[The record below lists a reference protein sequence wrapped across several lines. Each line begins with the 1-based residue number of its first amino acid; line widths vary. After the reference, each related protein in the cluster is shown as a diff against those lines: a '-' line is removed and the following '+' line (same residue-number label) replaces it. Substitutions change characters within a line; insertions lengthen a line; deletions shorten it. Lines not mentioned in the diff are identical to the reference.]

1 MSALARAAPVGG
13 RAALLVNV
21 GTPASPSVRDVRR
34 YLAEFLNDPRV
45 IDIPTPLRWMLLNL
59 IILPFRPS
67 KSAHAYQQ
75 IWTPEGSPLLINS
88 KKQVEALSVALP
100 GQHVVLAMSYGKPS
114 LEDALTSLLARGVTR
129 ITLVP
134 MYPHYA
140 SATTGGT
147 VEAWHKLLG
156 AQVQPPA
163 SAVLPAFYDSPGF
176 ISALAANIQQTVATA
191 RPDHVL
197 FSYHGLPIRQL
208 APYCSDAAAGKA
220 CGPLGP
226 NHLHCYRAQCLA
238 TTELLLTATGLTA
251 TTSTAFQSRIKGTTW
266 LSPFT
271 DEVVVE
277 LAKKGVK
284 RLVVAC
290 PAFVADCLETLEEI
304 DQEARA
310 AFLQAGGAEFH
321 HLPCLNDQHE
331 WIAALAAL
339 AIRHMQGWPTTVQ
352 ADPATLEAQ
361 RLRALARGATA

>member
-1 MSALARAAPVGG
+1 MNAITAVGVRG
-13 RAALLVNV
+13 VILINV
-21 GTPASPSVRDVRR
+21 GTPEAPTVPAVRT

-208 APYCSDAAAGKA
+208 GPYCSDAAAGKA

-304 DQEARA
+304 GLRA
-310 AFLQAGGAEFH
+310 AVTFREAGGEALTLVPAVNASPQFIH
-321 HLPCLNDQHE
+321 MLA
-331 WIAALAAL
+331 AALGSA
-339 AIRHMQGWPTTVQ
+339 P
-352 ADPATLEAQ
+352 
-361 RLRALARGATA
+361 

>member
-1 MSALARAAPVGG
+1 MNALVKAAVRGI
-13 RAALLVNV
+13 LLVNV
-21 GTPASPSVRDVRR
+21 GTPDDPFVPAVRR
-34 YLAEFLNDPRV
+34 YLGEFLNDPRV
-45 IDIPTPLRWMLLNL
+45 IDLPTVWRWLLLNL

-88 KKQVEALSVALP
+88 KKQVEALRSAMP
-100 GQHVVLAMSYGKPS
+100 GVEVELAMSYGKPS
-114 LEDALTSLLARGVTR
+114 MPDALAALRARGVTH

-134 MYPHYA
+134 MYPQYA

-156 AQVQPPA
+156 LQIEPPA
-163 SAVLPAFYDSPGF
+163 TSVLPAFHELPGF
-176 ISALAANIQQTVATA
+176 IGALGENLRAAVTAANA
-191 RPDHVL
+191 DHVL
-197 FSYHGLPIRQL
+197 FSFHGLPIRQL
-208 APYCSDAAAGKA
+208 APVCKDASQGKA

-226 NHLHCYRAQCLA
+226 EHRHCYRAQCMA
-238 TTELLLTATGLTA
+238 TADALKTAAGLT
-251 TTSTAFQSRIKGTTW
+251 SSSVAFQSRLKGATW

-304 DQEARA
+304 GMRA
-310 AFLQAGGAEFH
+310 ADEFKAAGGESFTLVPAVNASPQFI
-321 HLPCLNDQHE
+321 NS
-331 WIAALAAL
+331 LA
-339 AIRHMQGWPTTVQ
+339 
-352 ADPATLEAQ
+352 DE
-361 RLRALARGATA
+361 LRRSSP

>member
-1 MSALARAAPVGG
+1 MNGIVKTAVRGV
-13 RAALLVNV
+13 LLVNI
-21 GTPASPSVRDVRR
+21 GTPDDPSVPAVRR
-34 YLAEFLNDPRV
+34 YLGEFLNDPRV
-45 IDIPTPLRWMLLNL
+45 IDLPTVWRWLLLNL

-88 KKQVEALSVALP
+88 KKQVEALRSAMP
-100 GQHVVLAMSYGKPS
+100 GVEVELAMSYGKPS
-114 LEDALTSLLARGVTR
+114 MPDALAALRARGVTH

-134 MYPHYA
+134 MYPQYA

-156 AQVQPPA
+156 LQIEPPA
-163 SAVLPAFYDSPGF
+163 TSVLPAFHELPGF
-176 ISALAANIQQTVATA
+176 IGALSENIRAAVTAANA
-191 RPDHVL
+191 DHVL
-197 FSYHGLPIRQL
+197 FSFHGLPIRQL
-208 APYCSDAAAGKA
+208 APVCKDASQGKA

-226 NHLHCYRAQCLA
+226 EHRHCYRAQCMA
-238 TTELLLTATGLTA
+238 TADALKTAASLT
-251 TTSTAFQSRIKGTTW
+251 SSSVAFQSRLKGATW

-304 DQEARA
+304 GIRA
-310 AFLQAGGAEFH
+310 ADEFKAAGGESFTLVPAVNASPQFI
-321 HLPCLNDQHE
+321 NS
-331 WIAALAAL
+331 LA
-339 AIRHMQGWPTTVQ
+339 
-352 ADPATLEAQ
+352 DE
-361 RLRALARGATA
+361 LRRSSP

>member
-1 MSALARAAPVGG
+1 MNALVKTGARGI
-13 RAALLVNV
+13 LLVNV
-21 GTPASPSVRDVRR
+21 GTPDDPSVPAVRR
-34 YLAEFLNDPRV
+34 YLGEFLNDPRV
-45 IDIPTPLRWMLLNL
+45 IDLPTVWRWLLLNL

-88 KKQVEALSVALP
+88 KKQVEALRSAMP
-100 GQHVVLAMSYGKPS
+100 GVEVELAMSYGKPS
-114 LEDALTSLLARGVTR
+114 MPDALAALRARGVTH

-134 MYPHYA
+134 MYPQYA

-156 AQVQPPA
+156 LQIEPPA
-163 SAVLPAFYDSPGF
+163 TSVLPAFHELPGF
-176 ISALAANIQQTVATA
+176 IGALSENIRTAVTAATA
-191 RPDHVL
+191 DHVL
-197 FSYHGLPIRQL
+197 FSFHGLPIRQL
-208 APYCSDAAAGKA
+208 APVCKDASQGRA

-226 NHLHCYRAQCLA
+226 EHRHCYRAQCMA
-238 TTELLLTATGLTA
+238 TADALKTAAGLT
-251 TTSTAFQSRIKGTTW
+251 SSSVAFQSRLKGATW

-304 DQEARA
+304 GMRA
-310 AFLQAGGAEFH
+310 AEEFKAAGGESFTLVPAVNASPQF
-321 HLPCLNDQHE
+321 
-331 WIAALAAL
+331 ISSLA
-339 AIRHMQGWPTTVQ
+339 
-352 ADPATLEAQ
+352 DE
-361 RLRALARGATA
+361 LRRSSP